1 MAAAQT
7 TVLSHS
13 ILAQNHPLLSLNQ
26 MLPSVTG
33 QIYET
38 VDENIISAGSFN
50 SLILYIDKYY
60 LSNVLDQS
68 FHLLVLV

>member
-26 MLPSVTG
+26 MLPSQGKFTRQLMRTSYRQVH
-33 QIYET
+33 
-38 VDENIISAGSFN
+38 
-50 SLILYIDKYY
+50 LIR
-60 LSNVLDQS
+60 
-68 FHLLVLV
+68 